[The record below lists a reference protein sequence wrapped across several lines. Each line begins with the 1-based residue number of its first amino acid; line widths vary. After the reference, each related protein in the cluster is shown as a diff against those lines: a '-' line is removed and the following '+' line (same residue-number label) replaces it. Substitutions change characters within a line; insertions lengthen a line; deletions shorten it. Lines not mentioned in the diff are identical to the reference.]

1 MNSRY
6 KIIECKRGERVSGYP
21 SNLNQLK
28 NYTGLTQLATKFDWS
43 FTPGQIR
50 IRLPGGLIWRAQLKL
65 GNASNQRT
73 VEYCLE
79 SNDRICNFGPWPIY
93 IYIDDINRIQKILDG
108 RRGGKF
114 EGAEF
119 FIRGMEIEKRSIRK
133 KWLFV
138 KFSPILASLRHSL
151 FRNE

>member
-1 MNSRY
+1 MTESV
-6 KIIECKRGERVSGYP
+6 I
-21 SNLNQLK
+21 
-28 NYTGLTQLATKFDWS
+28 LA
-43 FTPGQIR
+43 PGR
-50 IRLPGGLIWRAQLKL
+50 
-65 GNASNQRT
+65 
-73 VEYCLE
+73 
-79 SNDRICNFGPWPIY
+79 Y

-108 RRGGKF
+108 RRGRKF

-119 FIRGMEIEKRSIRK
+119 FIRGMEIEKRPIRK

>member
-43 FTPGQIR
+43 FTPGQIH

-93 IYIDDINRIQKILDG
+93 IYRRYKQNTENFG
-108 RRGGKF
+108 RQ
-114 EGAEF
+114 EGSK
-119 FIRGMEIEKRSIRK
+119 IRGCGIFHSRNGNRKTIDSQKMIIR
-133 KWLFV
+133 
-138 KFSPILASLRHSL
+138 
-151 FRNE
+151 